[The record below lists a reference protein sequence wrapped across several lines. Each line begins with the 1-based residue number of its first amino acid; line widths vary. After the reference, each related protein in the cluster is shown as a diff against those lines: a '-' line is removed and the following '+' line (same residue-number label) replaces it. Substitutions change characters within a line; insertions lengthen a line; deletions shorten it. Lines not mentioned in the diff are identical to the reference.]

1 MNGRKTLSLRHI
13 KLLVIEREALRGG
26 ISQQHVAWLS
36 SGPHRVLQ
44 VLSVYLRHVV

>member
-1 MNGRKTLSLRHI
+1 MNGRKTLCHI

-26 ISQQHVAWLS
+26 KSQQRVAWLS
-36 SGPHRVLQ
+36 SGPRRMLQ